1 MLRQDVLGDMCR
13 GLLGYPQKGN
23 ICMTTANLAAIV
35 LAAGQGTRMKSDLHK
50 VLHPI
55 GGKPMVQHLLDSLT
69 HLSPSRTV
77 VVIGAKGEQLEQSLQ
92 DVEFVTQG
100 EQLGTGHAVQCAM
113 PVLQGFE
120 GDLLVLYG
128 DVPFISEQTMHRMVS
143 ALAEEDDCGLV
154 VLGFDASDPAAYGRL
169 IKGADGTLERI
180 VEFKDA
186 SPQERA
192 VTLCNSGM
200 MLIEGGSAIDWL
212 AALNNDN
219 AAGEFYLTDLVEI
232 ANKTGRSVAVVE
244 TDEAELMGINSR
256 SELAAA
262 EAIFQSRMRDA
273 AMADGVSLIAP
284 ETVFFSFD
292 TKLGRDVIVEHNVV
306 FAPGVTVEDGAIIKA
321 FSHLEGATVRT
332 GASVGPYAR
341 LRPAAD
347 IGPGA
352 KIGNFVEIKKA
363 SLAEGVKVS
372 HLTYIGDAT
381 IGAHANIGAGTIT
394 CNYDGFLKYQTT
406 IGAGAFIG
414 SNSAL
419 VAPVTIGDN
428 ANVGAGSVVTKDV
441 EGDALAVSRARQRNI
456 EGYAAKFRKEKSAAK
471 AARNAKKKD

>member
-1 MLRQDVLGDMCR
+1 
-13 GLLGYPQKGN
+13 
-23 ICMTTANLAAIV
+23 MTTANLAAIV

-55 GGKPMVQHLLDSLT
+55 GGKPMVQHLLDTLA

-92 DVEFVTQG
+92 DVEFVTQS

-113 PVLQGFE
+113 PVLESFD

-128 DVPFISEQTMHRMVS
+128 DVPFISEQTMHAMVS
-143 ALAEEDDCGLV
+143 ALKDDEACGLV
-154 VLGFDASDPAAYGRL
+154 VLGFEADDPAAYGRL
-169 IKGADGTLERI
+169 IKGPDGALERI

-186 SPQERA
+186 SADERA

-200 MLIEGGSAIDWL
+200 MLIEGANASAWL
-212 AALNNDN
+212 GALTNDN
-219 AAGEFYLTDLVEI
+219 AANEYYLTDLVEI
-232 ANKTGRSVAVVE
+232 ANKSGRSVAVVE

-262 EAIFQSRMRDA
+262 EAIFQARKREE
-273 AMADGVSLIAP
+273 AMASGVSLIAP
-284 ETVFFSFD
+284 ETVFFSYD
-292 TKLGRDVIVEHNVV
+292 TKLGRDVMVEPNVV
-306 FAPGVTVEDGAIIKA
+306 FAPGVTVEDGVTIKA
-321 FSHLEGATVRT
+321 FSHLEGAVVRN

-363 SLAEGVKVS
+363 ELAEGVKVS

-394 CNYDGFLKYQTT
+394 CNYDGYLKYQTT

-419 VAPVTIGDN
+419 VAPVIIGEN

-441 EGDALAVSRARQRNI
+441 ESDALAVSRARQRNI
-456 EGYAAKFRKEKSAAK
+456 DGYAAKFRKEKSAEK
-471 AARNAKKKD
+471 AARNASKKD

>member
-1 MLRQDVLGDMCR
+1 
-13 GLLGYPQKGN
+13 
-23 ICMTTANLAAIV
+23 MTTANLAAVV

-55 GGKPMVQHLLDSLT
+55 GHKPMVQHLLDTLS
-69 HLSPSRTV
+69 HLSPNRTV
-77 VVIGAKGEQLEQSLQ
+77 VVIGAKGEQLQQSLNKI
-92 DVEFVTQG
+92 EFVTQA

-113 PVLQGFE
+113 PALDGYD

-128 DVPFISEQTMHRMVS
+128 DVPFIGHDTMKRMVDE
-143 ALAEEDDCGLV
+143 LASNTDCGLV
-154 VLGFDASDPAAYGRL
+154 VLGFEAKDPAAYGRL
-169 IKGADGTLERI
+169 ITSADGSLQRI

-186 SPQERA
+186 TEAEKA

-200 MLIEGGSAIDWL
+200 MLIEGASAAGWL
-212 AALNNDN
+212 GALTNNN
-219 AAGEFYLTDLVEI
+219 AASEYYLTDLVEI
-232 ANKTGRSVAVVE
+232 ANKSGRSVSVVKTNE
-244 TDEAELMGINSR
+244 EELMGINSR
-256 SELAAA
+256 SELARA
-262 EAIFQSRMRDA
+262 EAIFQSKMRDT
-273 AMADGVSLIAP
+273 AMANGVSLIAP
-284 ETVFFSFD
+284 ETVFFSHD
-292 TKLGRDVIVEHNVV
+292 TKVGRDVVVEPNVV
-306 FAPGVTVEDGAIIKA
+306 FGPGVSVEDGVTIKA
-321 FSHLEGATVRT
+321 FSHLEGATVRR

-363 SLAEGVKVS
+363 TLDEGVKVS

-394 CNYDGFLKYQTT
+394 CNYDGYLKYQTT

-419 VAPVTIGDN
+419 VAPVTVGEN

-441 EGDALAVSRARQRNI
+441 ESDALAVSRARQRNI
-456 EGYAAKFRKEKSAAK
+456 ERYAAKFRKEKSAEK
-471 AARNAKKKD
+471 AAKNAKKKD

>member
-1 MLRQDVLGDMCR
+1 
-13 GLLGYPQKGN
+13 
-23 ICMTTANLAAIV
+23 MTNANVAAVV

-55 GGKPMVQHLLDSLT
+55 GGKPMVQHLLDTLAQ
-69 HLSPSRTV
+69 LSPDRTV

-92 DVEFVTQG
+92 GVEFVTQT
-100 EQLGTGHAVQCAM
+100 EQLGTGHAVQCAL
-113 PVLQGFE
+113 PAVEDFE

-128 DVPFISEQTMHRMVS
+128 DVPFISDKTMQRMVS
-143 ALAEEDDCGLV
+143 ALSGDASCGLV
-154 VLGFDASDPAAYGRL
+154 VLGFETRDPAAYGRL
-169 IKGADGTLERI
+169 VKRPDGSLARI

-186 SPQERA
+186 TDEERA
-192 VTLCNSGM
+192 LTLCNSGM
-200 MLIEGGSAIDWL
+200 MLIEGA
-212 AALNNDN
+212 N
-219 AAGEFYLTDLVEI
+219 AAAWLSALENNNAAQEYYLTDLVEI
-232 ANKTGRSVAVVE
+232 ANSAGRSVAVVE
-244 TDEAELMGINSR
+244 TNEAELMGINSR
-256 SELAAA
+256 GELASA
-262 EAIFQSRMRDA
+262 EAIFQNSMRKS
-273 AMADGVSLIAP
+273 AMDDGISLIAP
-284 ETVFFSFD
+284 ETVFFSHD
-292 TKLGRDVIVEHNVV
+292 TKLGRDVIVEPNVV
-306 FAPGVTVEDGAIIKA
+306 FAPGVTVEDGVTIKA
-321 FSHLEGATVRT
+321 FSHLEGATVRE

-363 SLAEGVKVS
+363 ALAEGVKVS

-394 CNYDGFLKYQTT
+394 CNYDGFLKYQTN

-456 EGYAAKFRKEKSAAK
+456 EGYAAKFRKEKSAEK

>member
-1 MLRQDVLGDMCR
+1 
-13 GLLGYPQKGN
+13 
-23 ICMTTANLAAIV
+23 MTNANVAAVV

-55 GGKPMVQHLLDSLT
+55 GGKPMVQHLLDTLAQ
-69 HLSPSRTV
+69 LSPKRTV
-77 VVIGAKGEQLEQSLQ
+77 VVIGAKGEQLKQSLQ
-92 DVEFVTQG
+92 GVEFVTQT
-100 EQLGTGHAVQCAM
+100 EQLGTGHAVQCAL
-113 PVLQGFE
+113 PAVEGFE
-120 GDLLVLYG
+120 GNLLVLYG
-128 DVPFISEQTMHRMVS
+128 DVPFISDKTMQRMVS
-143 ALAEEDDCGLV
+143 ALSDDPSCGLV
-154 VLGFDASDPAAYGRL
+154 VLGFEACDPAAYGRL
-169 IKGADGTLERI
+169 VKRPDGSLARI

-186 SPQERA
+186 TDEERA
-192 VTLCNSGM
+192 LTLCNSGM
-200 MLIEGGSAIDWL
+200 MLIEGASADAWL
-212 AALNNDN
+212 SALENNN
-219 AAGEFYLTDLVEI
+219 AAKEYYLTDLVEI
-232 ANKTGRSVAVVE
+232 ANSAGRSVAVVE

-256 SELAAA
+256 GELATA
-262 EAIFQSRMRDA
+262 ETIFQNSMRKS
-273 AMADGVSLIAP
+273 AMDNGVSLIAP
-284 ETVFFSFD
+284 ETVFFSHD
-292 TKLGRDVIVEHNVV
+292 TKLGRDVIVEPNVV
-306 FAPGVTVEDGAIIKA
+306 FAPGVTVEDGVTIKA
-321 FSHLEGATVRT
+321 FSHLEGATVRE

-363 SLAEGVKVS
+363 ALAEGVKVS

-394 CNYDGFLKYQTT
+394 CNYDGFLKYQTN

-456 EGYAAKFRKEKSAAK
+456 EGYAAKFRKEKSAEK